1 MRIKYLV
8 IISILIIGVVGVSGC
23 TKGIQKSESSR
34 TGVAKPLKEKR
45 AERGNVNDAAKFM
58 KKLNKDI
65 KGIETGNE
73 IKEVF
78 NLSGK
83 FIFNGTSFKLKI
95 LTKGAFSAPSST
107 VYITEDR
114 NLKVNT
120 EKIEDGY
127 KTVLQLNYDNI
138 RINGENF
145 ELSRGQTFKIIGT
158 DKNKI
163 RVKKV

>member
-1 MRIKYLV
+1 MKTKYVAL
-8 IISILIIGVVGVSGC
+8 ISILVVGLVITSGC
-23 TKGIQKSESSR
+23 TGDEEPQSSG
-34 TGVAKPLKEKR
+34 TVDAEPLEEKR
-45 AERGNVNDAAKFM
+45 AEWEDVNNAVKFM
-58 KKLNKDI
+58 EKLNKDV

-73 IKEVF
+73 IKEIF

-138 RINGENF
+138 RINGKNF
-145 ELSRGQTFKIIGT
+145 ELSRGQAFKIIGT

-163 RVKKV
+163 RVRKV